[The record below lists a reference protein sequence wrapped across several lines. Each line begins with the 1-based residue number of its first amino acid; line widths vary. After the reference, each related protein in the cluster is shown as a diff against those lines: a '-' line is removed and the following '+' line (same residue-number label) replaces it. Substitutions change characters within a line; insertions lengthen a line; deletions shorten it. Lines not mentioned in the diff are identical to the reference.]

1 MAALKSVA
9 IAGVSLAVL
18 GVGGYFA
25 DNAVRD
31 NVEARV
37 VSSLQAALHP
47 SGTPEVELGGTPF
60 SLALLTRTVPDAQLA
75 VAGLP
80 VEMAGHPVTLA
91 DVSVTAQQLTLTDA
105 QLVLGS
111 ATGEA
116 RLSYDDLS
124 AVASVPIQY
133 GGSDRLQASYS
144 VSVFA
149 QEFTASVSAVP
160 ELDVAAQ
167 HLRLAQAKLTVA
179 GVDLDAEAL
188 QTLIDAVVQ
197 PVDVALP
204 YGVRLT
210 AITPTPQGLQLAAA
224 GEQLVIPL
232 G

>member
-1 MAALKSVA
+1 MPALKTIA

-18 GVGGYFA
+18 GVGGYVA

-37 VSSLQAALHP
+37 VSSLTTALHP
-47 SGTPEVELGGTPF
+47 TGVPEVELGGTPF
-60 SLALLTRTVPDAQLA
+60 SLALLTHTIPDAQLA

-91 DVSVTAQQLTLTDA
+91 DVSVAAQQLSFTDN

-124 AVASVPIQY
+124 AVASVPIGY
-133 GGSDRLQASYS
+133 GGSDRLQASYT
-144 VSVFA
+144 VTVFA
-149 QEFTASVSAVP
+149 AELTASVSAVP
-160 ELDVAAQ
+160 ELDVATQ
-167 HLRLAQAKLTVA
+167 QLRLTQAKLTVA
-179 GVDLDAEAL
+179 GVDLGAEAL
-188 QTLIDAVVQ
+188 QSLIDAVVE

-204 YGVRLT
+204 YGVKLT
-210 AITPTPQGLQLAAA
+210 AITPTAEGLQLAAA
-224 GEQLVIPL
+224 GDQLVIPL
-232 G
+232 S

>member
-1 MAALKSVA
+1 MAALKAMA
-9 IAGVSLAVL
+9 ITGVSLAVL

-25 DNAVRD
+25 DNAIRD

-37 VSSLQAALHP
+37 VSSLTAALQP

-60 SLALLTRTVPDAQLA
+60 SLALLTRTIPDAQLA

-91 DVSVTAQQLTLTDA
+91 DVSVTAQQLSLSDT

-111 ATGEA
+111 AVGEA
-116 RLSYDDLS
+116 RLSYDDLT
-124 AVASVPIQY
+124 AVASVPIEY
-133 GGSDRLQASYS
+133 GGSNRLQVSYA
-144 VSVFA
+144 VTIFA

-167 HLRLAQAKLTVA
+167 QLRLSEAKLTVA
-179 GVDLDAEAL
+179 GVDLGADAL
-188 QTLIDAVVQ
+188 QALIDTVVE

-204 YGVRLT
+204 YEVRLT
-210 AITPTPQGLQLAAA
+210 AITPTPEGLQLAVA
-224 GEQLVIPL
+224 GEQLLIPL